1 MIVVRFASLNRAKNL
16 IFNVV
21 RRVALIAAKHE
32 EMIMNFL
39 QEKKKNSF
47 KNLMV
52 LLYC

>member
-1 MIVVRFASLNRAKNL
+1 MIVVRFAGLNRAKNL
-16 IFNVV
+16 IFNAV

-39 QEKKKNSF
+39 QEKNEDSF
-47 KNLMV
+47 KNFMV